1 MNEVRESR
9 IEVKF
14 TSGKGRFLM
23 LMKKDQNTRV
33 ALESEN

>member
-14 TSGKGRFLM
+14 TSEKGRFLM